1 MEIRYFKHWSSSL
14 NRDMEFK
21 AYGHGGRPV
30 LVIPCQSGRFFD
42 FENFKMVDHWAPFI
56 EDGKCTVF
64 SCDSIDDEAWA
75 AKGADNRWR
84 TENHERWYHYIV
96 DELVPYIQHLSRE
109 RNGCD
114 RGILTFGASMGAMHA
129 ANLFFRRPDLFDGT
143 FAISGLYD
151 SQDGFGDY
159 MDDILYNNCPVYYL
173 ANMPQ
178 DHPYISMY
186 NQRQIL
192 VVVGRGRWEE
202 PLIESTDRLNHV
214 LRTKGINA
222 TVDYWGYDVDHDW
235 PWWFKMVEYY
245 LPFLLD

>member
-30 LVIPCQSGRFFD
+30 LFIPCQSGRFFD

-186 NQRQIL
+186 NERQIL

-245 LPFLLD
+245 LPFLLG